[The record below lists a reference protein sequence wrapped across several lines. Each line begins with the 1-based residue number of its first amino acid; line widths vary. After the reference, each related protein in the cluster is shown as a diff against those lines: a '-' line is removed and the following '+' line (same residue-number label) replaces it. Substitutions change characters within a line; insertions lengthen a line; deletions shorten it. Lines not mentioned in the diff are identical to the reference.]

1 MSLSPSVFA
10 YTLNT
15 VWVTRSKILRLLPC
29 FLLILL
35 CSLGPPSW
43 AQAAPDT
50 KASDTKDSDK
60 KVDKEFY
67 TPQQRLDAMK
77 AAALYKA
84 KAVADANIMDGRKQ
98 DKKQFQL
105 HFNDKV
111 ICDFATPGKDMGG
124 KTPKFACKITSVESA
139 DGKVVQTLTADMD
152 DSEPLKVKFGADDN
166 EVYAELPAT
175 RLMWALGFYADSW
188 FPVRVE
194 CHNCPENPVSGSGA
208 AATRTYDPATIVRKY
223 PGHKMYEAGK
233 PEQGWE
239 WAELGPDNGRPLYE
253 KDGLKLLAAFL
264 KHSDN
269 KAPQQRL
276 VCDTVHV
283 DQKTQPFTT
292 TCDDSIML
300 IQDVGATFGG
310 GGAFTSNT
318 GAKMNLHN
326 WSSDPLWNKVGTDGA
341 PKQCQAQLHNSLTAH
356 GGLKDPD
363 ISEDGRRFLA
373 GLMCQLTDQQ
383 IKDLF
388 VLSRAYQMPE
398 WHNKDGSYKAG
409 VTQDSVI
416 QQWVDAFKQKRE
428 DLANGRCEWQQK
440 PADLAVIDNPAG
452 LATVPNYCAA
462 KPY

>member
-1 MSLSPSVFA
+1 MNPRFASASVFTPKSA
-10 YTLNT
+10 SIVRVFLCLAFALM
-15 VWVTRSKILRLLPC
+15 RSFPSI
-29 FLLILL
+29 
-35 CSLGPPSW
+35 SW
-43 AQAAPDT
+43 AQASASQAPAAQSTPEDT
-50 KASDTKDSDK
+50 DK
-60 KVDKEFY
+60 NVDKEFY

-84 KAVADANIMDGRKQ
+84 RAVADANIMEGRKQ

-139 DGKVVQTLTADMD
+139 DGKNVQTLTADMD

-194 CHNCPENPVSGSGA
+194 CHNCPENPVSGSGP

-223 PGHKMYEAGK
+223 PGHKMYEVGK

-276 VCDTVHV
+276 VCDKVKV
-283 DQKTQPFTT
+283 DEKTQPFTI
-292 TCDDSIML
+292 TCDNSIML

-326 WSSDPLWNKVGTDGA
+326 WSSDPLWNKVGTEGA

-356 GGLKDPD
+356 GGLKNPN

-388 VLSRAYQMPE
+388 VLSRSYQMPE
-398 WHNKDGSYKAG
+398 HHNKDGSFKTG
-409 VTQDSVI
+409 VTEDSVI
-416 QQWVDAFKQKRE
+416 QEWVTAFKQKRE
-428 DLANGRCEWQQK
+428 DLAKGRCEWQQK
-440 PADLAVIDNPAG
+440 PADLAVIDNPAA
-452 LATVPNYCAA
+452 LATVPNYCTA